1 MVREHSPILEEV
13 VGGKAEVPRSEVN
26 ATNSSSG
33 EDIDPGMTL
42 VIRTKR
48 VGPWIHMNLHEA
60 MILGP
65 QP

>member
-13 VGGKAEVPRSEVN
+13 VGGKAEVPRPEVN

-48 VGPWIHMNLHEA
+48 VGA
-60 MILGP
+60 MDP
-65 QP
+65 RESS